1 MVPPVL
7 LVVLPVPAHFHPRF
21 VQERPTV
28 GPQSGLLLGDG
39 EQEAVEQ
46 QKGGADTNHLHLISA
61 TVREG
66 LPGQLGQ
73 LGHQQQPLAGGL
85 PTTTL
90 SHGEG
95 HPGSVY

>member
-7 LVVLPVPAHFHPRF
+7 LVVLPIPAHFHPRS
-21 VQERPTV
+21 VQERPAV

-46 QKGGADTNHLHLISA
+46 QEGGAGSHLHLISA

-66 LPGQLGQ
+66 LLGQ
-73 LGHQQQPLAGGL
+73 VGLLGHQQQPLAGGL
-85 PTTTL
+85 HTTTL
-90 SHGEG
+90 SHCHGRQG
-95 HPGSVY
+95 